1 MYYKG
6 KKVDVSKFKQIE
18 DKFSRFE
25 YEKIRIDVA
34 SGLRG
39 LDEKIKDSRW

>member
-1 MYYKG
+1 MHYKS
-6 KKVDVSKFKQIE
+6 KKVDVSNFKQIE

-25 YEKIRIDVA
+25 YEKITIDVA

-39 LDEKIKDSRW
+39 IDEKIKESR